1 MEATS
6 APVRWLRAGPPTRAA
21 ERAGSPVSKWDIR
34 NKIWDYMEANNLAD
48 FPRPVH
54 HRIPNFKGSFQT
66 GVSIKSWDGF
76 GQAREVKVD
85 PDKPLEGI
93 RLSMLQARKTLLVPT
108 PRLRTGLFNRIEP
121 PPGATKETLR
131 KCATSQGVRDYSVPV
146 GLDAKVHVD
155 LVVVGSVAVSEKGW
169 RIGKGEGFA
178 DMEYAM
184 MASMGAVGQKTT
196 VITAVHDCQVVD
208 IPEELLDD
216 HDLTVDYILTPTRII
231 KTECK
236 RPKPWGIMWHKI
248 SQETLKKI
256 PVLKILHGREK
267 LEGKDVLLKD
277 EPHDTSTMGKTPRGA
292 NENFPE
298 GSRPQAE
305 ASLAQPRREGEALSD
320 ERGHLGAPATVYVG
334 NISSETRV
342 SDLKEVLKIRHVT
355 PSRLSW
361 RGAQHQAFLS
371 YSDPSKA
378 EEAITALQGLSLQG
392 RPLRVEWARNQQG
405 KMAPRPQ

>member
-1 MEATS
+1 MERT
-6 APVRWLRAGPPTRAA
+6 
-21 ERAGSPVSKWDIR
+21 GSSGVSKWDIR

-66 GVSIKSWDGF
+66 GLSIKSWEGF
-76 GQAREVKVD
+76 DQAREVKVD

-93 RLSMLQARKTLLVPT
+93 RLSVLQARKALLVPT
-108 PRLRTGLFNRIEP
+108 PRLRTGLFNRIVP

-155 LVVVGSVAVSEKGW
+155 LIVVGSVAVSEKGW

-184 MASMGAVGQKTT
+184 MVSMGAVGHRTV

-236 RPKPWGIMWHKI
+236 QPKPWGIMWNKI

-277 EPHDTSTMGKTPRGA
+277 ERPDTLTAEKTLRAA

-305 ASLAQPRREGEALSD
+305 MTSLAQPRQEGEALSD
-320 ERGHLGAPATVYVG
+320 ERGPLSAPATVYVG
-334 NISSETRV
+334 NISSGTRV
-342 SDLKEVLKIRHVT
+342 SDLKEALKTHHVT
-355 PSRLSW
+355 PARLSW

-371 YSDPSKA
+371 YSDKSKA
-378 EEAITALQGLSLQG
+378 EEAIAALKGLSLQG
-392 RPLRVEWARNQQG
+392 HPLRVEWARNQQG
-405 KMAPRPQ
+405 KMAPRPR

>member
-1 MEATS
+1 ME
-6 APVRWLRAGPPTRAA
+6 RM
-21 ERAGSPVSKWDIR
+21 GSSGVSKWDIR

-54 HRIPNFKGSFQT
+54 HRIPNFKGASVASVRISTLGEFR
-66 GVSIKSWDGF
+66 S
-76 GQAREVKVD
+76 ARTVKAN
-85 PDKPLEGI
+85 PDSPQKDIRFLTLE
-93 RLSMLQARKTLLVPT
+93 ARKTLLVPT
-108 PRLRTGLFNRIEP
+108 PRLRTGLFNRIVP

-131 KCATSQGVRDYSVPV
+131 KCATSQGVRDYSVPI

-155 LVVVGSVAVSEKGW
+155 LIVVGSVAVSEKGW

-184 MASMGAVGQKTT
+184 MVSMGAVGPRTA

-216 HDLTVDYILTPTRII
+216 HDLTVDYILTPTRTI

-236 RPKPWGIMWHKI
+236 RPKPWGVMWNKI

-256 PVLKILHGREK
+256 PVLNILHGREK

-277 EPHDTSTMGKTPRGA
+277 QQPDTLTAEKTLRA
-292 NENFPE
+292 AKENFPE
-298 GSRPQAE
+298 GSRSQAE
-305 ASLAQPRREGEALSD
+305 TTSLAQPRREGEALSD
-320 ERGHLGAPATVYVG
+320 ERGPPSAPATVYVG
-334 NISSETRV
+334 NISSGTRV
-342 SDLKEVLKIRHVT
+342 SDLKEALKTHHVT
-355 PSRLSW
+355 PARLSW

-371 YSDPSKA
+371 YRDQSKA
-378 EEAITALQGLSLQG
+378 EEAITALKGLSLQG
-392 RPLRVEWARNQQG
+392 RFLRVEWARNQQG
-405 KMAPRPQ
+405 KMAPGPR

>member
-1 MEATS
+1 MER
-6 APVRWLRAGPPTRAA
+6 V
-21 ERAGSPVSKWDIR
+21 GSSGVSKWDIR
-34 NKIWDYMEANNLAD
+34 NKIWDYMEVNNLAD

-54 HRIPNFKGSFQT
+54 HRIPNFKGSFQM

-76 GQAREVKVD
+76 DQAREVKVD

-93 RLSMLQARKTLLVPT
+93 RLS
-108 PRLRTGLFNRIEP
+108 
-121 PPGATKETLR
+121 
-131 KCATSQGVRDYSVPV
+131 GVRDYSVPI

-184 MASMGAVGQKTT
+184 MVSMGAVGQKT
-196 VITAVHDCQVVD
+196 VVVD

-216 HDLTVDYILTPTRII
+216 HDLT
-231 KTECK
+231 
-236 RPKPWGIMWHKI
+236 I

-277 EPHDTSTMGKTPRGA
+277 EWPDTSTAGKSPRGA

-305 ASLAQPRREGEALSD
+305 TSLAQPKREGEALSD

-334 NISSETRV
+334 NLSSGTRV
-342 SDLKEVLKIRHVT
+342 SDLKEALRMHHVI

-378 EEAITALQGLSLQG
+378 EEAITALRGLSLQG
-392 RPLRVEWARNQQG
+392 HPLRVEWSRNQQD
-405 KMAPRPQ
+405 KMALRPR